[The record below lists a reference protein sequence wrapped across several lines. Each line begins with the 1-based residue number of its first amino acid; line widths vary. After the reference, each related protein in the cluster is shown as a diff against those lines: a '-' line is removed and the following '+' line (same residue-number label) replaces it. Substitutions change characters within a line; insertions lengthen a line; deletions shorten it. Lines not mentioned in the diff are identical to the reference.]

1 MRRIAAL
8 AGVGA
13 LAAILVCAT
22 PAPVSACT
30 SSQPSFAEA
39 VRGARAIARV
49 TVVEGWDGYQDDP
62 THSET
67 YRVNR
72 VLKGSLPELVTVAP
86 AWTTLCHDS
95 VVGYFGGAE
104 GAVII
109 IAFDVP
115 YYDQTI
121 HPMWAFDRKQGVL
134 GSAGVPSGVSTLADL
149 EAAIRSK
156 LGMPDTATAEPAAD
170 HVPPLLPSVLAA
182 AGGFVL
188 ALRRVSR
195 RSRRSAAKRP

>member
-1 MRRIAAL
+1 MRGIAAL
-8 AGVGA
+8 ASAGT

-22 PAPVSACT
+22 PSPVSACT

-67 YRVNR
+67 YRVER
-72 VLKGSLPELVTVAP
+72 VLKGSLPKLVTVAP

-95 VVGYFGGAE
+95 VGYFAGAE

-109 IAFDVP
+109 VAFDVP

-121 HPMWAFDRKQGVL
+121 HPVWTFDGKQGL
-134 GSAGVPSGVSTLADL
+134 SGSAGVPSGVSTLTDL
-149 EAAIRSK
+149 EAAIRSE
-156 LGMPDTATAEPAAD
+156 LSMPDTATAESTAPETS
-170 HVPPLLPSVLAA
+170 PLLPYVLSAAGGLVLAA
-182 AGGFVL
+182 
-188 ALRRVSR
+188 RRLSR
-195 RSRRSAAKRP
+195 RPTRGAATKGL

>member
-1 MRRIAAL
+1 M
-8 AGVGA
+8 VNA

-22 PAPVSACT
+22 PSPVSACT

-39 VRGARAIARV
+39 VRGAGAIARV

-67 YRVNR
+67 YRVDR

-95 VVGYFGGAE
+95 VVGYFGGDE

-109 IAFDVP
+109 VAFDVP

-121 HPMWAFDRKQGVL
+121 HPMWAFDRKQGVS
-134 GSAGVPSGVSTLADL
+134 GSAGVPSGVSTLAGL
-149 EAAIRSK
+149 EAAIRSE
-156 LGMPDTATAEPAAD
+156 LGMPDTATAESTAD
-170 HVPPLLPSVLAA
+170 HSLPLLRASWPRLAA
-182 AGGFVL
+182 WCWLCGDS
-188 ALRRVSR
+188 RVDHVAPPPTA
-195 RSRRSAAKRP
+195 RSR

>member
-1 MRRIAAL
+1 M
-8 AGVGA
+8 AGASV

-22 PAPVSACT
+22 PSAVSACV

-67 YRVNR
+67 YRVER
-72 VLKGSLPELVTVAP
+72 VLKGSLPKVVTVAP

-95 VVGYFGGAE
+95 VGYLAGTE

-109 IAFDVP
+109 VAFDVP
-115 YYDQTI
+115 YVDQTI
-121 HPMWAFDRKQGVL
+121 HPMWAFDSKHGVS
-134 GSAGVPSGVSTLADL
+134 GSAGVPAGVSTLTDL
-149 EAAIRSK
+149 EAAIRSE
-156 LGMPDTATAEPAAD
+156 LRMPDTPTDSSTSSGA
-170 HVPPLLPSVLAA
+170 VPLLPAVVAALGGLAV
-182 AGGFVL
+182 G
-188 ALRRVSR
+188 LRRSGR
-195 RSRRSAAKRP
+195 RSRPGFIE

>member
-1 MRRIAAL
+1 MRGIAGL
-8 AGVGA
+8 ASTGT

-22 PAPVSACT
+22 PSPVSACT

-67 YRVNR
+67 YRVDR
-72 VLKGSLPELVTVAP
+72 VLKGSLPKLVTVAP

-95 VVGYFGGAE
+95 VGSFAGAE

-109 IAFDVP
+109 VAFDLP
-115 YYDQTI
+115 YYDETI
-121 HPMWAFDRKQGVL
+121 HAMWTFDSNQGL
-134 GSAGVPSGVSTLADL
+134 SGSAGVPSGVSTLTDL
-149 EAAIRSK
+149 EAAIRSG
-156 LGMPDTATAEPAAD
+156 LGMPDTATAESTAPETS
-170 HVPPLLPSVLAA
+170 PLLPYVLAA
-182 AGGFVL
+182 AGGLVL
-188 ALRRVSR
+188 AARRLSR
-195 RSRRSAAKRP
+195 RSTRGATTKSL

>member
-1 MRRIAAL
+1 MRGIAGL
-8 AGVGA
+8 ASAGT

-22 PAPVSACT
+22 PSPVSACT

-67 YRVNR
+67 YRVDR
-72 VLKGSLPELVTVAP
+72 VLKGSLPKLVTVAP

-95 VVGYFGGAE
+95 VGYFAGAE

-109 IAFDVP
+109 VAFDLP

-121 HPMWAFDRKQGVL
+121 HAMWAFDSKQGL
-134 GSAGVPSGVSTLADL
+134 SGSAGVPSGVSTLTDL
-149 EAAIRSK
+149 EAAIRSE
-156 LGMPDTATAEPAAD
+156 LGMPDTATAESITTETS
-170 HVPPLLPSVLAA
+170 PLLPYVLAA
-182 AGGFVL
+182 AGGLVL
-188 ALRRVSR
+188 AARRLSR
-195 RSRRSAAKRP
+195 RST

>member
-1 MRRIAAL
+1 MRGIAAL
-8 AGVGA
+8 ASAGT

-22 PAPVSACT
+22 PSPVSACT

-67 YRVNR
+67 YRVDR
-72 VLKGSLPELVTVAP
+72 VLKGSLPKPVTVAP

-95 VVGYFGGAE
+95 VGYFAGAE

-109 IAFDVP
+109 VAFDVP

-121 HPMWAFDRKQGVL
+121 HPMWTFDTKQGL
-134 GSAGVPSGVSTLADL
+134 SGSAGVPSGVSTLTDL
-149 EAAIRSK
+149 EAAIRSE
-156 LGMPDTATAEPAAD
+156 LGMPDTATAESTTTD
-170 HVPPLLPSVLAA
+170 TSPLLPYVLAA
-182 AGGFVL
+182 AGGLVL
-188 ALRRVSR
+188 AARRLADSTR
-195 RSRRSAAKRP
+195 AAATP

>member
-1 MRRIAAL
+1 MRGIAGL
-8 AGVGA
+8 ASAGT

-22 PAPVSACT
+22 PSPVSACT

-67 YRVNR
+67 YRVDR
-72 VLKGSLPELVTVAP
+72 VLKGSLPKSVTVAP

-95 VVGYFGGAE
+95 VSYFAGDE

-109 IAFDVP
+109 VAFDVP
-115 YYDQTI
+115 YYDETI
-121 HPMWAFDRKQGVL
+121 HPVWTFDSKQGL
-134 GSAGVPSGVSTLADL
+134 SGSAGVPSGVSTLSDL
-149 EAAIRSK
+149 EAAIRAE
-156 LGMPDTATAEPAAD
+156 LDMPDTATAESTTPD
-170 HVPPLLPSVLAA
+170 TSPFLPYILA
-182 AGGFVL
+182 AGGLLL
-188 ALRRVSR
+188 AARRLSR
-195 RSRRSAAKRP
+195 RSTRGAASKRS